1 MWKYYKKRWSCKH
14 EEESDYLFGQAA
26 VWNMASNQQFS
37 QNQNAHFQIRI
48 IPGELRYAFNCVN
61 SCLCL
66 VSDVTEY
73 ISRTQCSCRF
83 SAGILGTCSAFP
95 GVFGYAPP
103 AIGGK
108 PGDIKDDNLL
118 GIPLHFLIETRGV
131 MDSGVER
138 STGPVCWGPSV
149 GSCSVY
155 APSQEWK
162 ASVSR
167 AILFS

>member
-1 MWKYYKKRWSCKH
+1 MGFYNKN
-14 EEESDYLFGQAA
+14 YLFGPKPKRI
-26 VWNMASNQQFS
+26 FS
-37 QNQNAHFQIRI
+37 DQNHTWS
-48 IPGELRYAFNCVN
+48 P
-61 SCLCL
+61 SP
-66 VSDVTEY
+66 Y
-73 ISRTQCSCRF
+73 ISLHHFVLMFCYFYVTKYISGTQCSCCPIEGSWECALRF
-83 SAGILGTCSAFP
+83 LVYSVYS
-95 GVFGYAPP
+95 PP
-103 AIGGK
+103 AMASK
-108 PGDIKDDNLL
+108 PRDIKDDNLL